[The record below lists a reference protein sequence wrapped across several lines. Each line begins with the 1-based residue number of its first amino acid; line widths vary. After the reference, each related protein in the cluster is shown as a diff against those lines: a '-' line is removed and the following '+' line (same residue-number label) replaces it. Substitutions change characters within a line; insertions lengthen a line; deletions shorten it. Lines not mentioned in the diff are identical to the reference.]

1 MAKKVDYDKLVS
13 RQSVALI
20 TTVPLKWRTYKKI
33 DIDSVPAGYIAGVSI
48 SVMDN
53 TSSDDNISYMFYAA
67 LDNGGAFDGDRVIA
81 HAAISPGGGN
91 AYLRLGRRIWN
102 NEDGEVGG
110 PITVWVECSDTLDST
125 TVCSTGFTLRLKVEA

>member
-1 MAKKVDYDKLVS
+1 MASRTNYDKLVS
-13 RQSVALI
+13 RDALKLI
-20 TTVPLKWRTYKKI
+20 TTVPVKWRTIKKI
-33 DIDSVPAGYIAGVSI
+33 DIDSIPAGYVAGVSI

-67 LDNGGAFDGDRVIA
+67 LDSGLAFSGDRVVA

-91 AYLRLGRRIWN
+91 AYLRLGRKIWN

-110 PITVWVECSDTLDST
+110 PITIWMECSDNLDST
-125 TVCSTGFTLRLKVEA
+125 TVCTTAFTKRLKVEA

>member
-53 TSSDDNISYMFYAA
+53 TSSDI
-67 LDNGGAFDGDRVIA
+67 
-81 HAAISPGGGN
+81 
-91 AYLRLGRRIWN
+91 
-102 NEDGEVGG
+102 
-110 PITVWVECSDTLDST
+110 
-125 TVCSTGFTLRLKVEA
+125 